1 MKIVRAFPRPV
12 RRIEHCWIPL
22 PDGGRLAARV
32 WLPEDAGTSPVPA
45 IVEYIPYRKRDFTR
59 TRDEP
64 MHHYFAGHG
73 YAAVRVDVRGS
84 GESDGVLLDEYAEQ
98 ELADGVAVID
108 WLAAQP
114 WCTGAVGMIGK
125 SWGGI
130 NVLEI
135 AARRPPALR
144 AIITVCGSDDRY
156 ADDAHYMGG
165 CLLNENLTWGSMLLT
180 SSALPPDPALVGER
194 WRALW
199 LARLEHAVLFP
210 EVWLRHQRRDAYWRR
225 ADLERITCAVYAVG
239 GWADGYMNAIPRLLA
254 GLTAPRK
261 GLIGPWAHVY
271 PHTGSPGPAIG
282 FLQEALRWWDRWL
295 KGIDTGVLDEPLC
308 RIWMQESPDGAG
320 RWVAEATWPSPR
332 ITPKR
337 LALGPGRLL
346 EEASGPETPLAW
358 RSPQSI
364 GLAAGDWCS
373 FGGGDDAPTDQRDD
387 DGGSLTFDSA
397 PLGERL
403 EILGAPV
410 ADLELAVDRPQA
422 ALAVR
427 LNEIRPDGSS
437 VRVTYGV
444 LNLTHRTSQEH
455 PEALEPGRRYRVRVA
470 LNHIAHAFA
479 AGSRLRLA
487 VSTAYWPVV
496 WPSAQAVAL
505 TLFTGASGLELP
517 VRPPDPGDD
526 RLRPFEAPEG
536 APPASYVELR
546 PRRVERTVER
556 EGAAGEIVYGVVS
569 EGGQGRMEEIDLELE
584 QSSVRRYRIQEHDPL
599 TARAEVVQR
608 MGLRRG
614 PWAVAVES
622 RVWLSATEEAFALR
636 ARLEAFE
643 GDTLVCSR
651 SWDCRVARDGL

>member
-1 MKIVRAFPRPV
+1 MKVVAAFPRPV

-22 PDGGRLAARV
+22 PDGCRLAARV
-32 WLPEDAGTSPVPA
+32 WLPEDAETSPVPA

-59 TRDEP
+59 ARDEP

-108 WLAAQP
+108 WLAARP

-199 LARLEHAVLFP
+199 LARLDHAVLFP

-239 GWADGYMNAIPRLLA
+239 GWADAYANAIPRLLA

-271 PHTGSPGPAIG
+271 PHSGSPGPAIG
-282 FLQEALRWWDRWL
+282 FLQEALRWWDQWL
-295 KGIDTGVLDEPLC
+295 KEIDTGVLDEPLV
-308 RIWMQESPDGAG
+308 RIWMQESHDGG

-332 ITPKR
+332 IVPKR

-346 EEASGPETPLAW
+346 EEAGGPETPLAW

-387 DGGSLTFDSA
+387 DGGSLTFDSS

-410 ADLELAVDRPQA
+410 ADLELAVDRPEA
-422 ALAVR
+422 FVAVR

-444 LNLTHRTSQEH
+444 LNLTHRTSHEH
-455 PEALEPGRRYRVRVA
+455 REALEPGRRYRVRVA
-470 LNHIAHAFA
+470 LNHIAHAFT
-479 AGSRLRLA
+479 AGSRVRLA

-536 APPASYVELR
+536 APPAAYVELR

-556 EGAAGEIVYGVVS
+556 DEVAGEIVYAVVS

>member
-1 MKIVRAFPRPV
+1 VKVVAAFPRPV

-22 PDGGRLAARV
+22 PDGCRLAARV
-32 WLPEDAGTSPVPA
+32 WLPEDAETSPVPA

-59 TRDEP
+59 ARDEP

-84 GESDGVLLDEYAEQ
+84 GESDGVLLDEYAQQ
-98 ELADGVAVID
+98 ELTDGVAVID
-108 WLAAQP
+108 WLAARP

-199 LARLEHAVLFP
+199 LARLDHAVLFP

-239 GWADGYMNAIPRLLA
+239 GWADAYTNAIPRLLA

-271 PHTGSPGPAIG
+271 PHGGSPGPAIG
-282 FLQEALRWWDRWL
+282 FLQEALRWWDQWL
-295 KGIDTGVLDEPLC
+295 KEIDTGVLDEPLF
-308 RIWMQESPDGAG
+308 RIWMQESHDGG

-332 ITPKR
+332 IVPKR

-346 EEASGPETPLAW
+346 EEAGGPETPLAW

-410 ADLELAVDRPQA
+410 ADLELAVDRPEA
-422 ALAVR
+422 FVAVR

-444 LNLTHRTSQEH
+444 LNLTHRTSHEH

-479 AGSRLRLA
+479 AGSRVRLA

-496 WPSAQAVAL
+496 WPSAQGVAL

-536 APPASYVELR
+536 APPAAYVELR

-556 EGAAGEIVYGVVS
+556 DEVAGEIVYAVVS

-643 GDTLVCSR
+643 GDTLVHSR

>member
-1 MKIVRAFPRPV
+1 MKVVAAFPRPV

-22 PDGGRLAARV
+22 PDGCRLAARV
-32 WLPEDAGTSPVPA
+32 WLPEDAETSPVPA

-59 TRDEP
+59 ARDEP

-98 ELADGVAVID
+98 ELTDGVAVID

-199 LARLEHAVLFP
+199 LARLDHAVLFP

-239 GWADGYMNAIPRLLA
+239 GWADAYTNAIPRLLA

-261 GLIGPWAHVY
+261 GLIGPWAHTY
-271 PHTGSPGPAIG
+271 PHSGSPGTAIG
-282 FLQEALRWWDRWL
+282 FLQEALRWWDQWL
-295 KGIDTGVLDEPLC
+295 KEIDTGVRDEPLF
-308 RIWMQESPDGAG
+308 RIWMQESHDGG

-332 ITPKR
+332 IMPKR
-337 LALGPGRLL
+337 FVLGPGRLL
-346 EEASGPETPLAW
+346 EEAGAPESPLAW

-410 ADLELAVDRPQA
+410 ADLELAVDRPEA
-422 ALAVR
+422 FVAVR

-437 VRVTYGV
+437 VRATYGV
-444 LNLTHRTSQEH
+444 LNLTHRTSHGH

-479 AGSRLRLA
+479 AGSRVRLA

-496 WPSAQAVAL
+496 WPSAQAVVL

-536 APPASYVELR
+536 APPAAYVELR
-546 PRRVERTVER
+546 PRRVERTVARDEV
-556 EGAAGEIVYGVVS
+556 AGEIVYAVVS

-643 GDTLVCSR
+643 GDRLVRSR
-651 SWDCRVARDGL
+651 SWDYRVARDGL

>member
-1 MKIVRAFPRPV
+1 VKVVAAFPRPV

-22 PDGGRLAARV
+22 PDGCRLAARV
-32 WLPEDAGTSPVPA
+32 WLPEDAETSPVPA

-59 TRDEP
+59 ARDEP

-199 LARLEHAVLFP
+199 LARLDHAVLFP

-239 GWADGYMNAIPRLLA
+239 GWADAYTNAIPRLLA

-271 PHTGSPGPAIG
+271 PHNGSPGPAIG
-282 FLQEALRWWDRWL
+282 FLQEALRWWDQWL
-295 KGIDTGVLDEPLC
+295 KEIDTGVRDEPLF
-308 RIWMQESPDGAG
+308 RIWMQESHDGG

-332 ITPKR
+332 IMPKR
-337 LALGPGRLL
+337 FVLGPGRLL
-346 EEASGPETPLAW
+346 EEGGGPETPLAW

-387 DGGSLTFDSA
+387 DGGSLSFDSA

-410 ADLELAVDRPQA
+410 ADLELAVDRPEA
-422 ALAVR
+422 FVAVR

-437 VRVTYGV
+437 VRATYGV
-444 LNLTHRTSQEH
+444 LNLTHRTSHGH

-479 AGSRLRLA
+479 AGSRVRVA

-496 WPSAQAVAL
+496 WPSAQAVVL

-536 APPASYVELR
+536 APPAAYVELR

-556 EGAAGEIVYGVVS
+556 DEVAGEIVYAVVS

-643 GDTLVCSR
+643 GDTLVRSR

>member
-1 MKIVRAFPRPV
+1 MKVVAAFPRPV

-22 PDGGRLAARV
+22 PDGCRLAARV

-59 TRDEP
+59 ARDEP

-108 WLAAQP
+108 WLAARP

-199 LARLEHAVLFP
+199 LARLDHAVLFP

-239 GWADGYMNAIPRLLA
+239 GWADAYANAIPRLLA

-271 PHTGSPGPAIG
+271 PHSGSPGPAIG

-295 KGIDTGVLDEPLC
+295 KEIDTGVLDEPLF
-308 RIWMQESPDGAG
+308 RIWMQESHDGG

-332 ITPKR
+332 IVPKR

-346 EEASGPETPLAW
+346 EEAGGPETPLAW

-373 FGGGDDAPTDQRDD
+373 FGGGDDAPADQRDD
-387 DGGSLTFDSA
+387 DGGSLTFDSS

-410 ADLELAVDRPQA
+410 ADLELAVDRPEA
-422 ALAVR
+422 FVAVR

-444 LNLTHRTSQEH
+444 LNLTHRTSHEH
-455 PEALEPGRRYRVRVA
+455 REALEPGRRYRVRVV
-470 LNHIAHAFA
+470 LNHIAHAFT
-479 AGSRLRLA
+479 AGSRVRLA

-536 APPASYVELR
+536 APPAAYVELR

-556 EGAAGEIVYGVVS
+556 DEVAGEIVYAVVS

-622 RVWLSATEEAFALR
+622 RVWLSATEEAFVLR

-643 GDTLVCSR
+643 GDTLVRSR

>member
-22 PDGGRLAARV
+22 PDGCRLAARV
-32 WLPEDAGTSPVPA
+32 WLPEDAETSPVPA

-59 TRDEP
+59 ARDEP

-108 WLAAQP
+108 WLAARP

-130 NVLEI
+130 NVLQI

-199 LARLEHAVLFP
+199 LARLDHAVLFP

-239 GWADGYMNAIPRLLA
+239 GWADGYTNAIPRLLA

-282 FLQEALRWWDRWL
+282 FLQEALRWWDQWL
-295 KGIDTGVLDEPLC
+295 KEIDTGVLDEPLF
-308 RIWMQESPDGAG
+308 RIWMQESHDGG

-373 FGGGDDAPTDQRDD
+373 FGGDDDAPTDQRDD
-387 DGGSLTFDSA
+387 DGGSLSFDSA

-487 VSTAYWPVV
+487 ISTAYWPVV
-496 WPSAQAVAL
+496 WPSARAVAL

-614 PWAVAVES
+614 PWAVVVES

>member
-1 MKIVRAFPRPV
+1 VKVVAAFPRPV

-22 PDGGRLAARV
+22 PDGCRLAARV
-32 WLPEDAGTSPVPA
+32 WLPEDAETSPVPA

-59 TRDEP
+59 ARDEP

-108 WLAAQP
+108 WLAARP

-144 AIITVCGSDDRY
+144 AIITVCGSDDRW

-199 LARLEHAVLFP
+199 LARLDHAVLFP

-239 GWADGYMNAIPRLLA
+239 GWADAYTNAIPRLLA

-271 PHTGSPGPAIG
+271 PHSGSPGPAIG
-282 FLQEALRWWDRWL
+282 FLQEALRWWDQWL
-295 KGIDTGVLDEPLC
+295 KEIETGVLDEPLF
-308 RIWMQESPDGAG
+308 RIWMQESHDGG
-320 RWVAEATWPSPR
+320 RWVTEATWPSLR
-332 ITPKR
+332 IVPKR

-346 EEASGPETPLAW
+346 EEAGGPETPLAW

-410 ADLELAVDRPQA
+410 ADLELAVDRSEA
-422 ALAVR
+422 FVAVR

-437 VRVTYGV
+437 VRATYGV
-444 LNLTHRTSQEH
+444 LNLTHRTSHGH
-455 PEALEPGRRYRVRVA
+455 PEAPTRSGPGAGFVWRSRRRTGRSCGRR
-470 LNHIAHAFA
+470 
-479 AGSRLRLA
+479 
-487 VSTAYWPVV
+487 
-496 WPSAQAVAL
+496 
-505 TLFTGASGLELP
+505 
-517 VRPPDPGDD
+517 
-526 RLRPFEAPEG
+526 
-536 APPASYVELR
+536 
-546 PRRVERTVER
+546 RRRWR
-556 EGAAGEIVYGVVS
+556 
-569 EGGQGRMEEIDLELE
+569 
-584 QSSVRRYRIQEHDPL
+584 
-599 TARAEVVQR
+599 
-608 MGLRRG
+608 
-614 PWAVAVES
+614 
-622 RVWLSATEEAFALR
+622 
-636 ARLEAFE
+636 
-643 GDTLVCSR
+643 
-651 SWDCRVARDGL
+651 